1 MSPKSQDAAHA
12 RRDQASAPSPPNEP
26 VVPEAVVSR
35 TSVPFNANDY
45 ESLLLRYAR
54 PRIRENEALPEGIE
68 LRRQTAPII
77 IDQPPYAKLK
87 KMITRLK
94 RSGNDEEIYRR
105 LCELREWEIRGG
117 RAPDFMDLCV
127 GASEVVEV
135 VNLADREKVEVID
148 VEAFEAQPLAQTEL
162 EEESAT
168 SNTVATVDDV
178 VPDHVNS
185 IPSLNAEPHPDQ
197 MPSITSVLRTPEQQK
212 VLTPAA
218 EPAKGNE
225 PGRGTYDI
233 VDLMCSSDEE
243 DKDKGGMNVKVKHWT
258 KPEDEVLCELVASF
272 INDSGNG
279 GNDGTNVNWTVVAD
293 RLGPGRSHLQCLERY
308 NKLSRVPN
316 KTRARRQDPAPLP
329 VLLMSPMHAKSG
341 TKRKRNDLSHQE
353 EKISSIAIASPPFLG
368 ACTCNTT
375 DTDVESSETLS
386 SQGDSSGGT
395 RAILITNIATSPTSA
410 IPSGKSDTNTKTFE
424 PIGISLSIASVPPQE
439 EKSNPA
445 FTFEDSDQVSLKA
458 AWNRQSN
465 MRTKGQWKP
474 SGGWAAPA
482 WASQHSTI
490 RTKESKDTA
499 AAPTGNRKMKS
510 TNQKPAK
517 KRRKAGT
524 QVSCSKKILDRSLSL
539 LAQSLPEGSAAP
551 SEVTNLSQLKCC
563 GYARTITENLLF
575 RAHRAQQGLLPSEDC
590 DSWEVVKMARSY
602 YDYWRPAKGNIR
614 AILLAESHAKTETDQ
629 MTSTTLNT
637 ALCPHYQGPKHY
649 VKLVHCV
656 GYGEPKCVSSS
667 EECSSG
673 TATNQK
679 DSGTSQ
685 FWTLLAAAS
694 RGTEYL
700 PDNVRSGNQGKHPFA
715 IDVLKMGGLDVKDR
729 LKAKLSILKTLQD
742 RGIWLIDVSV
752 IGWVSSKSA
761 PLCLPRISL
770 VSCICQRIPTHQHSF

>member
-12 RRDQASAPSPPNEP
+12 RRDQASAPSPPIEP

-117 RAPDFMDLCV
+117 RAPEFMDLSV

-197 MPSITSVLRTPEQQK
+197 VPSITSVLRTPEQQK
-212 VLTPAA
+212 VRTPAA

-293 RLGPGRSHLQCLERY
+293 QLGPGRSHLQYLERY
-308 NKLSRVPN
+308 NKLSRTSN
-316 KTRARRQDPAPLP
+316 KTRARRQDLAPLP

-341 TKRKRNDLSHQE
+341 TKRKRTDL
-353 EKISSIAIASPPFLG
+353 
-368 ACTCNTT
+368 
-375 DTDVESSETLS
+375 
-386 SQGDSSGGT
+386 
-395 RAILITNIATSPTSA
+395 
-410 IPSGKSDTNTKTFE
+410 
-424 PIGISLSIASVPPQE
+424 
-439 EKSNPA
+439 
-445 FTFEDSDQVSLKA
+445 
-458 AWNRQSN
+458 
-465 MRTKGQWKP
+465 
-474 SGGWAAPA
+474 
-482 WASQHSTI
+482 
-490 RTKESKDTA
+490 
-499 AAPTGNRKMKS
+499 
-510 TNQKPAK
+510 
-517 KRRKAGT
+517 
-524 QVSCSKKILDRSLSL
+524 
-539 LAQSLPEGSAAP
+539 
-551 SEVTNLSQLKCC
+551 
-563 GYARTITENLLF
+563 
-575 RAHRAQQGLLPSEDC
+575 
-590 DSWEVVKMARSY
+590 
-602 YDYWRPAKGNIR
+602 
-614 AILLAESHAKTETDQ
+614 
-629 MTSTTLNT
+629 
-637 ALCPHYQGPKHY
+637 
-649 VKLVHCV
+649 
-656 GYGEPKCVSSS
+656 
-667 EECSSG
+667 
-673 TATNQK
+673 
-679 DSGTSQ
+679 
-685 FWTLLAAAS
+685 
-694 RGTEYL
+694 
-700 PDNVRSGNQGKHPFA
+700 
-715 IDVLKMGGLDVKDR
+715 
-729 LKAKLSILKTLQD
+729 
-742 RGIWLIDVSV
+742 
-752 IGWVSSKSA
+752 
-761 PLCLPRISL
+761 
-770 VSCICQRIPTHQHSF
+770 